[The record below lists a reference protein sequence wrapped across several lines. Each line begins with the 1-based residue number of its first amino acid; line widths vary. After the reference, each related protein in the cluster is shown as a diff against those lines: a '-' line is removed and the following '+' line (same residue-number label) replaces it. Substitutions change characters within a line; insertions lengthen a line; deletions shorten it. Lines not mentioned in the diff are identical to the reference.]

1 MNNAKR
7 LMIRLVLAFSFGL
20 SVALV
25 PLGLIV
31 GGARSRDV
39 RFERAQTR
47 GAFKRFDVLLADFH
61 QKHGRYPVTL
71 GALSRDT
78 VDGWGRPLRFC
89 VREGRPF
96 IESLGRDGKRG
107 GIGTDAD
114 LSNRNPKPA
123 QGRLPFWTR
132 ISDADALPATAFAVA
147 CGVVASLAGFASLKS
162 DAFGFQTWVS
172 LGVQLLGALAIAVVG
187 ATLIALANNPSGH

>member
-1 MNNAKR
+1 
-7 LMIRLVLAFSFGL
+7 LAFLFGL

-25 PLGLIV
+25 PLGFVV

-47 GAFKRFDVLLADFH
+47 SAFKRFDVLLADFH
-61 QKHGRYPVTL
+61 QKHGRYPATL

-78 VDGWGRPLRFC
+78 IDGWGKPLHFC
-89 VREGRPF
+89 VREGQPF

-107 GIGTDAD
+107 GMGTDAD

-132 ISDADALPATAFAVA
+132 ISDADDLPATAFAVA
-147 CGVVASLAGFASLKS
+147 CGVAASLAAFAGLKS
-162 DAFGFQTWVS
+162 ERFVFQTWVS
-172 LGVQLLGALAIAVVG
+172 LGVRLLGALAIAVVG
-187 ATLIALANNPSGH
+187 AILIALANNPSGH